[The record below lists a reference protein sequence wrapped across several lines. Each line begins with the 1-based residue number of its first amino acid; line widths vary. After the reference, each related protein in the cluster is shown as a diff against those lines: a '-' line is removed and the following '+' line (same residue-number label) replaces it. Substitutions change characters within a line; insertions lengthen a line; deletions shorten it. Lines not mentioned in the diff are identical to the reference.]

1 VKRLKVLMSAY
12 ACEPSKGSEPGVGW
26 NMAWEMA
33 KYHHVWVL
41 TRANNKSVIER
52 ELTNNPALRLHFIY
66 YDLPKWAMLWKRGG
80 LGVQFYYI
88 FWQICVYFLSKDLHK
103 KIKFDLVHHVTFV
116 RYWTPSFVSLLQAPF
131 IWGPVGGGE
140 PIPKGFI
147 FDFGLQGIFFE
158 LLRSAAIA
166 LGNLNP
172 FVLLTAKKSK
182 IALAA
187 SKETT
192 IQLKKSGVNNAY
204 VLCPVACSSEEAKTI
219 INLKNKYNGNIR
231 KNENTVFISIGRLLH
246 WKGYHLSL
254 RAFAKG
260 NFKNAEYWIV
270 GDGPQSNRLKAM
282 SKALGISS
290 QVNFLGSLDF
300 KTMLNKLVKSDVL
313 LHPSLH
319 DPGPTVIVEAMAAG
333 KPVICLDLG
342 GPAMQVTDET
352 GIRVPAQTPEQVV
365 KDMSEA
371 MRCLASDKE
380 LMVQMGRAGQ
390 IRVRQHFSWDKKV
403 QTLNNLYS
411 EAVYG
416 KGLSETI
423 DQNYTR

>member
-1 VKRLKVLMSAY
+1 MSAY
-12 ACEPSKGSEPGVGW
+12 ACEPRKGSEPGVGW
-26 NMAWEMA
+26 NMALEMA

-52 ELTNNPALRLHFIY
+52 ELTNNPAPRLHFIY

-88 FWQICVYFLSKDLHK
+88 FWQICVYFFSKDLHK
-103 KIKFDLVHHVTFV
+103 KIRFDLVHHVTFV
-116 RYWTPSFVSLLQAPF
+116 RYWTPSLVSLLQPPF

-140 PIPKGFI
+140 PVPKGFF

-158 LLRSAAIA
+158 LLRSVAIA

-182 IALAA
+182 IAFAA
-187 SKETT
+187 SKETAV
-192 IQLKKSGVNNAY
+192 QLKKSGVNNIY
-204 VLCPVACSSEEAKTI
+204 VLCPVACSNEEAQTI
-219 INLKNKYNGNIR
+219 MNLKKKYSDNIK

-270 GDGPQSNRLKAM
+270 GDGPQRNRLKAM
-282 SKALGISS
+282 SKALGISL

-300 KTMLNKLVKSDVL
+300 KAMLNKLVKSDVL

-319 DPGPTVIVEAMAAG
+319 DPGATVIVEAMIAG

-352 GIRVPAQTPEQVV
+352 GMRVLAQTPEQVV
-365 KDMSEA
+365 KDMAKA
-371 MRCLASDKE
+371 MRRLAEDVETRKNMG
-380 LMVQMGRAGQ
+380 LAGRA
-390 IRVRQHFSWDKKV
+390 RVKREFTWEKKGIFFSRIYNEYGASKK
-403 QTLNNLYS
+403 
-411 EAVYG
+411 
-416 KGLSETI
+416 
-423 DQNYTR
+423 D

>member
-1 VKRLKVLMSAY
+1 M
-12 ACEPSKGSEPGVGW
+12 
-26 NMAWEMA
+26 
-33 KYHHVWVL
+33 
-41 TRANNKSVIER
+41 
-52 ELTNNPALRLHFIY
+52 
-66 YDLPKWAMLWKRGG
+66 
-80 LGVQFYYI
+80 
-88 FWQICVYFLSKDLHK
+88 
-103 KIKFDLVHHVTFV
+103 FDLVHHVTFV

-140 PIPKGFI
+140 PVPKGFI

-166 LGNLNP
+166 LGKLNP

-187 SKETT
+187 SKETAV
-192 IQLKKSGVNNAY
+192 QLKKSGVNNAY
-204 VLCPVACSSEEAKTI
+204 VLCPVACSNEEAQTI
-219 INLKNKYNGNIR
+219 ISLKNKYNDNIK

-282 SKALGISS
+282 SKALGISL

-300 KTMLNKLVKSDVL
+300 KAMLNKLVKSDVL

-319 DPGPTVIVEAMAAG
+319 DPGATVIVEAMVAG

-352 GIRVPAQTPEQVV
+352 GIRIPAQSPEQVV
-365 KDMSEA
+365 KDMAEA
-371 MRCLASDKE
+371 MRRLAEDAGTRKH
-380 LMVQMGRAGQ
+380 MGLAGRE
-390 IRVRQHFSWDKKV
+390 RVKREFTWEK
-403 QTLNNLYS
+403 
-411 EAVYG
+411 
-416 KGLSETI
+416 KGLFLNKIYNEYAASKI
-423 DQNYTR
+423 P